1 MLLPGTVT
9 CTTDTRAGP
18 IKTMGIP
25 VGAATGI
32 KVGDPTVV
40 EAVEVAVA
48 ITMEAV
54 ADEEDIIK
62 ITTIIMVIKVTVIN
76 KATMVIILT
85 IRMVEVNKDNL
96 KESNRHLLS
105 NNSRTTLE

>member
-1 MLLPGTVT
+1 M
-9 CTTDTRAGP
+9 
-18 IKTMGIP
+18 
-25 VGAATGI
+25 GI

-40 EAVEVAVA
+40 GAVEAAVA
-48 ITMEAV
+48 TTMEAV
-54 ADEEDIIK
+54 VDEEDIIK

-85 IRMVEVNKDNL
+85 IRMVEVNKGNL

-105 NNSRTTLE
+105 NNSHTILE